1 MGKEGYGTTMH
12 ATENLTEG
20 DSLTEAV
27 TKYVER
33 ATQDEEHMA

>member
-33 ATQDEEHMA
+33 AKQDEEHMA